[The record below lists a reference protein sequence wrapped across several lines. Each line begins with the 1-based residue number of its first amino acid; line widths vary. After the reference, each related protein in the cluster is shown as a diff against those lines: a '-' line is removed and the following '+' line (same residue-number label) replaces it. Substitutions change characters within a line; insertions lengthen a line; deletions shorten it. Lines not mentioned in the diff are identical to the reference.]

1 MAPTTSQR
9 QLLRREAGRGAG
21 YNRGG
26 LRGCR
31 GMPGRDGRR
40 VGATGRVERRGRAAE
55 KSAEAVVPAGIVSRE
70 GPNVEPSGRTFVLV
84 GAVMSAAN
92 PVRGLGGKAIG

>member
-1 MAPTTSQR
+1 
-9 QLLRREAGRGAG
+9 
-21 YNRGG
+21 
-26 LRGCR
+26 
-31 GMPGRDGRR
+31 MPGRDGRR